1 MYIKPCPH
9 CHRLPKIREG
19 CLRKNGN
26 RFYMIGCPNYCW
38 VLRPQK
44 REDMWKSSIA
54 WLSFEGTYDYNTMY
68 KKWNEEL
75 IDD

>member
-1 MYIKPCPH
+1 MYIKSCPR
-9 CHRLPKIREG
+9 CGRMPKISEG
-19 CLRKNGN
+19 RIRANGN

-44 REDMWKSSIA
+44 QEDMWRSGVA
-54 WLSFEGTYDYNTMY
+54 WLSFEGTYDYNVMY